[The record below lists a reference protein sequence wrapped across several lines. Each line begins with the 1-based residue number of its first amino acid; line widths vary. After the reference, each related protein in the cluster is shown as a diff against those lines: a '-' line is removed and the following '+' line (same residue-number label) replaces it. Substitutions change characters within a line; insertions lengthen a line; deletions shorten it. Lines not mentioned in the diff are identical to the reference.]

1 MNTAENLSVEELEAL
16 LAKRKK
22 EQREQE
28 EAERKA
34 YEELKTDTVISL
46 VSIAKDLNDR
56 LKEFKVHSFETLNA
70 IQEMVQQYARRSEVQ
85 KGNFTLEVDNLKIKF
100 QRQDK
105 GFFDERA
112 DQAEKHIIDFVNNHF
127 SGDADTRDLI
137 MSLLERKEGH
147 LDIDLV
153 QKLYKYE
160 HRFDNENWRLGIK
173 LLKESYQTSHSK
185 DYIRFYERDH
195 NGAWQPIS
203 LQFSAV

>member
-1 MNTAENLSVEELEAL
+1 
-16 LAKRKK
+16 
-22 EQREQE
+22 
-28 EAERKA
+28 
-34 YEELKTDTVISL
+34 
-46 VSIAKDLNDR
+46 
-56 LKEFKVHSFETLNA
+56 
-70 IQEMVQQYARRSEVQ
+70 MVQQYARRSEVQ
-85 KGNFTLEVDNLKIKF
+85 KGNFTLEVDSLKIKF

-105 GFFDERA
+105 GYFDKRA

-147 LDIDLV
+147 LDVDLV